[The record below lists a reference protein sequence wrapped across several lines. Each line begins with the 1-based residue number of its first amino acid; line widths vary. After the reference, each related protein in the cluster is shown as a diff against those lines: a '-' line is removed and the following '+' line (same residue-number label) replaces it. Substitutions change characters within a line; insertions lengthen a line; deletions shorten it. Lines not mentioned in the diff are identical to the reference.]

1 MEEEKKKI
9 EISVINDQR
18 FDGEGYLGLG
28 AHPIPIPIPIHSQVV
43 KIKKEMEKISH
54 PSLLEPEM
62 RRVLLFSGACTRLR
76 HTRSPLGLAD
86 PPIFVGN

>member
-1 MEEEKKKI
+1 MEEKKKKKI
-9 EISVINDQR
+9 EISVINDKR

-28 AHPIPIPIPIHSQVV
+28 AHPIPIPIHSQVV

-54 PSLLEPEM
+54 PSLQEPEM